1 MNRIIAID
9 LIPILCPLSESMAFT
24 KPLRQADVRVRS
36 RALRCIF
43 FIFDDHWSA
52 LLAAIGEDVL
62 PNDLTRE
69 QGLSDLA
76 IELRT
81 RWAKSKELL
90 R

>member
-1 MNRIIAID
+1 MNRIIALY
-9 LIPILCPLSESMAFT
+9 LIPILCPFSESIALT
-24 KPLRQADVRVRS
+24 KPLRQAVVRVGS
-36 RALRCIF
+36 RALSCIF
-43 FIFDDHWSA
+43 FIFNDHWSA
-52 LLAAIGEDVL
+52 PLAAIGKDVR